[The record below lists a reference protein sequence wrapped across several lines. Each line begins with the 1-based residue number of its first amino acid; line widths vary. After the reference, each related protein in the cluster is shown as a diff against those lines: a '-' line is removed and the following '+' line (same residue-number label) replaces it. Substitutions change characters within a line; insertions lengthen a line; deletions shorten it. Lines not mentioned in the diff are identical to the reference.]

1 MQSPTGVH
9 DLHFTPPGSVDHRA
23 TDRLEPIREPNREAK
38 RARWRFA
45 ASPTLEN
52 PPYPSGVIC
61 SIIPLPNHCF
71 WLISVPRLPKEA
83 R

>member
-38 RARWRFA
+38 RARCRFA
-45 ASPTLEN
+45 ASPTLETLLTHWASSVLSF
-52 PPYPSGVIC
+52 PLQITVSG
-61 SIIPLPNHCF
+61 
-71 WLISVPRLPKEA
+71 
-83 R
+83 